1 MHQVQQYWGVLYL
14 VSTQHIAVPA
24 KTQGCTPE
32 KHIMRSDGK
41 SCLASDMNSILP
53 FFHVRQYSQKEL
65 LLTCF
70 NFTDTGNLFSSVGA
84 FSFHLSRKIYA
95 NNIIKKWPQ
104 TNKQKSDYVCL
115 FTSCYIHY
123 SVVSANFYLI
133 KYE

>member
-24 KTQGCTPE
+24 KTQGWTPE

-95 NNIIKKWPQ
+95 NNIIRDDHKQ
-104 TNKQKSDYVCL
+104 TNKNLIMFVYSPL
-115 FTSCYIHY
+115 AIFTIQLCQ
-123 SVVSANFYLI
+123 LI
-133 KYE
+133 FTL